1 MHPLIISG
9 LSSIG
14 CSLLDQTLSKIRNN
28 EQGFVNFK
36 AIMQRLSRKGR
47 AQQTIF
53 EMKAELLEAINNDP
67 LLNEFRESPNS
78 AVSVSIDPHGRCLFK
93 ENGKE
98 ILTCSRDSNLGKL
111 GLAFFNLSQLGVPAL
126 EQSSEVYLE
135 NVA

>member
-1 MHPLIISG
+1 
-9 LSSIG
+9 
-14 CSLLDQTLSKIRNN
+14 
-28 EQGFVNFK
+28 
-36 AIMQRLSRKGR
+36 MQRLSRKGC
-47 AQQTIF
+47 AQQTIY
-53 EMKAELLEAINNDP
+53 EMKAELLESINNDP

-78 AVSVSIDPHGRCLFK
+78 AVSVSIDSNGRCLFK

-111 GLAFFNLSQLGVPAL
+111 GLAFFNLSQLGIPAL